1 MISMEL
7 IAYCLV
13 CGGIYVGLAT
23 VVLDML
29 GRSIKITQGV
39 PSELL
44 ESANLGWYLLNYVME
59 LLFFVAVPTLAYSFF
74 AVILP
79 LTGIRIGLAF
89 ALAAIAIGA
98 APAVIGLSVRL
109 KLPMPFL
116 LYYLLGLAV
125 KLAGAL
131 AIIGYLYSL

>member
-7 IAYCLV
+7 IAYCMV
-13 CGGIYVGLAT
+13 CGGIYLVVAT

-29 GRSIKITQGV
+29 GRLLNVSQGM
-39 PSELL
+39 PDELM
-44 ESANLGWYLLNYVME
+44 ESVNLGWYLLNYVME

-89 ALAAIAIGA
+89 ALAAIALGA
-98 APAVIGLSVRL
+98 APAIIGLSVRL

-116 LYYLLGLAV
+116 LYYLLGLSL
-125 KLAGAL
+125 KLAGPL